1 MAITWP
7 LPDTAQFRQ
16 SICSL
21 SDRGHGVGA
30 HRRLRDLH
38 IGLDVEAHEIVAAEL
53 TPDDVSVTCSKN
65 TDRQV
70 FDAPARPRARSVA
83 RHSGLIR

>member
-38 IGLDVEAHEIVAAEL
+38 IGLDVEAHEIVAVEL
-53 TPDDVSVTCSKN
+53 TPDDVSVTCSKIP
-65 TDRQV
+65 TARFLMRQR
-70 FDAPARPRARSVA
+70 DQERDQWRGTAA
-83 RHSGLIR
+83 